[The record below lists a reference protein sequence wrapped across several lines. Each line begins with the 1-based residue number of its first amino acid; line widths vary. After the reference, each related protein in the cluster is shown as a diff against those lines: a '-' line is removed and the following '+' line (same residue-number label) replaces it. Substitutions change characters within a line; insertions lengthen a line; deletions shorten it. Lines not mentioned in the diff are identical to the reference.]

1 MKEEVIEL
9 RLVLTKQ
16 EWRCV
21 EALLASGVVGFHD
34 VLPDENLKE
43 MRKLRDLIC
52 HKLWKRGL

>member
-1 MKEEVIEL
+1 MKKEVIEL

-21 EALLASGVVGFHD
+21 MALLASGVVGFHD
-34 VLPDENLKE
+34 VLPDKNLKE

-52 HKLWKRGL
+52 SQITKCGL